1 MSLTPPDLA
10 DCVLPD
16 VAAHAAEIQAL
27 RRDLHAHPE
36 LCFEEVRTSDLV
48 ADTLTGWGIEVHRG
62 LGKTGVVGVIQGRP
76 GPRAVGLR
84 ADMDALPMTE
94 HNTFAHASRHRGACT
109 PVGTMGTRPCSWQR
123 RGICRRTAISMAR
136 STSSSSRQR
145 KAAEAPAR

>member
-84 ADMDALPMTE
+84 ATW
-94 HNTFAHASRHRGACT
+94 T
-109 PVGTMGTRPCSWQR
+109 PCP
-123 RGICRRTAISMAR
+123 
-136 STSSSSRQR
+136 
-145 KAAEAPAR
+145 